1 MAMTR
6 TTASKS
12 KMKEIANKIRGAHFD
27 AGTEPSA
34 KERATILA
42 ADRVEGLVETLWL
55 IADDVKRW
63 AADIQV
69 AGSVGQA
76 VSATRMC
83 AGSDRFRRP
92 QQLADELV
100 GIWCVE
106 DGLR

>member
-1 MAMTR
+1 MAKM
-6 TTASKS
+6 TTAPKT
-12 KMKEIANKIRGAHFD
+12 KMKEIANAIRGAHFE

-55 IADDVKRW
+55 IVDDVKRW
-63 AADIQV
+63 TGDIQV
-69 AGSVGQA
+69 ASNVAQA

-83 AGSDRFRRP
+83 AGSDRFRKL